1 MPWTDFMVKFQVS
14 ATDCGAQWL
23 QLELLARID
32 PELRI
37 EGQVWYQDLRIT
49 PTHATSAAA
58 PLH

>member
-1 MPWTDFMVKFQVS
+1 
-14 ATDCGAQWL
+14 L
-23 QLELLARID
+23 QLELPARIE

-49 PTHATSAAA
+49 PTRAASGAA